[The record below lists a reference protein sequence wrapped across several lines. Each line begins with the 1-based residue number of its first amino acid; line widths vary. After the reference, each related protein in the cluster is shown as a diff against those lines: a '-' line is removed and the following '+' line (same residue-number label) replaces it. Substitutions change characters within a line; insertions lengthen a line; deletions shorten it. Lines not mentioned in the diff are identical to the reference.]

1 MKKLKID
8 FNPYNHNLMRETLNE
23 QLFQGFKLKKVSAA
37 FGTLSFEP
45 VEDGEKIVYEI
56 APYEAYENVLTVPEP
71 WISCGRVGGAEIF
84 RFDGD
89 GTRAVPEFP
98 KESENAE
105 KIIRKNRSGK
115 LITGI
120 ADAMLALSYAAVL
133 IFDLSGSAAALVEEA
148 TVIRL
153 FPPVCFLFVGISYI
167 CQYFDDPYKK
177 AASDNRR
184 GKWFNNFVLPWIV
197 CVTVLAA
204 FFVGLAV
211 FDRGEQPAL
220 PNERLPFSENA
231 EYGTVEKSLAGDIY
245 RYDNAFLYD
254 VSSEKLAERLF
265 EEAQAGNSSHSGE
278 WRKRR
283 FGNVDIHTEIS
294 AEKYANID
302 RILSCTEDSD
312 YYELT
317 YNGVIVLCGDELF
330 GYLYDKEE
338 FTEEEILSAINNFY
352 ERTDKNG

>member
-8 FNPYNHNLMRETLNE
+8 FNPYNHSIMRETLNE
-23 QLFQGFKLKKVSAA
+23 QLSQGFKLKKVSAVS
-37 FGTLSFEP
+37 GTLSFEP
-45 VEDGEKIVYEI
+45 IESGENIAYQV
-56 APYEAYENVLTVPEP
+56 APYEAYENGLNVPEP

-98 KESENAE
+98 KESGDAE
-105 KIIRKNRSGK
+105 KAIRKNRSGR

-120 ADAMLALSYAAVL
+120 ADTVLALCYAVIL
-133 IFDLSGSAAALVEEA
+133 ILDISGSAAAFVQEA

-167 CQYFDDPYKK
+167 CQYFDNPYKK

-197 CVTVLAA
+197 CTMVLAA
-204 FFVGLAV
+204 FFVGLSV
-211 FDRGEQPAL
+211 FDIGEQPAL
-220 PNERLPFSENA
+220 PDERLPFSENA

-254 VSSEKLAERLF
+254 VRSEKLAEKLF
-265 EEAQAGNSSHSGE
+265 EEAKAGNSSHSGE

-294 AEKYANID
+294 AKKYANID

-317 YNGVIVLCGDELF
+317 YNGVIVLCGDRLF

-338 FTEEEILSAINNFY
+338 FTEEEILSAINNIY

>member
-8 FNPYNHNLMRETLNE
+8 FNPYNHSLMRETLNE
-23 QLFQGFKLKKVSAA
+23 QLSQGFKLKKVSAVS
-37 FGTLSFEP
+37 GTLSFEP
-45 VEDGEKIVYEI
+45 VGDGENIAYQV

-98 KESENAE
+98 KESGDPE
-105 KIIRKNRSGK
+105 KNIRKNRSGR
-115 LITGI
+115 LILGI
-120 ADAMLALSYAAVL
+120 ADTVLALCYAVIL
-133 IFDLSGSAAALVEEA
+133 ILDLSDSAAAFVQEA

-167 CQYFDDPYKK
+167 CQYFDNPYKK
-177 AASDNRR
+177 AVSDNRR

-197 CVTVLAA
+197 CITVLAA

-211 FDRGEQPAL
+211 FDIGEQSAL
-220 PNERLPFSENA
+220 PDERLPFSENA

-254 VSSEKLAERLF
+254 VRSEKLAGMLF
-265 EEAQAGNSSHSGE
+265 EDAKEGKPNSE

-283 FGNVDIHTEIS
+283 FENVDIRTEIS

-317 YNGVIVLCGDELF
+317 YNGVIVLCGDRLF

-338 FTEEEILSAINNFY
+338 FTEEEILSEINKFY

>member
-8 FNPYNHNLMRETLNE
+8 FNPYNHSIMCETLNE
-23 QLFQGFKLKKVSAA
+23 QLSQGFKLKKVSALS
-37 FGTLSFEP
+37 GTLSFEP
-45 VEDGEKIVYEI
+45 IENGEKIAYQV
-56 APYEAYENVLTVPEP
+56 APYEAYENGLTVPEP

-98 KESENAE
+98 KESGDAE
-105 KIIRKNRSGK
+105 KAIRKNRSGR
-115 LITGI
+115 LTLGI
-120 ADAMLALSYAAVL
+120 ADTVLALCYAVIL
-133 IFDLSGSAAALVEEA
+133 ILDLSDSAAAFVQEA

-167 CQYFDDPYKK
+167 CQYFDNPYKK
-177 AASDNRR
+177 AVSDNRR

-197 CVTVLAA
+197 CTTALAA
-204 FFVGLAV
+204 FFVGVAV
-211 FDRGEQPAL
+211 FDIGEQPAL
-220 PNERLPFSENA
+220 PDERLPFSENA

-254 VSSEKLAERLF
+254 VSSEKLAEKLF
-265 EEAQAGNSSHSGE
+265 EEAKAGNSSHKGE

-283 FGNVDIHTEIS
+283 FGNVDIRTEIS

-317 YNGVIVLCGDELF
+317 YNGVIVLCKDKLF
-330 GYLYDKEE
+330 GYLYDKEK
-338 FTEEEILSAINNFY
+338 FTEEEILSAINNIY

>member
-1 MKKLKID
+1 MKKIKID
-8 FNPYNHNLMRETLNE
+8 FNPFNHSIMRETLNE
-23 QLFQGFKLKKVSAA
+23 QLSQGFKLKKVGAA
-37 FGTLSFEP
+37 FGTLSFVP

-56 APYEAYENVLTVPEP
+56 ARYEAYEDGLNVPEP

-98 KESENAE
+98 KESGDPE
-105 KIIRKNRSGK
+105 KNIRKKRRGT
-115 LITGI
+115 LILGI
-120 ADAMLALSYAAVL
+120 ADTVLALCYAVIL
-133 IFDLSGSAAALVEEA
+133 ILDLSDSVAAFVQEA

-167 CQYFDDPYKK
+167 CQYFDNPYKK

-197 CVTVLAA
+197 CVSVLAA

-211 FDRGEQPAL
+211 FDIGEQPAL
-220 PNERLPFSENA
+220 PDERLPFSENA
-231 EYGTVEKSLAGDIY
+231 EYGTVERSMAGDIY

-254 VSSEKLAERLF
+254 VCSESLAERLF
-265 EEAQAGNSSHSGE
+265 EEAKAGNSSHKGE

-302 RILSCTEDSD
+302 RILSCTEDSE

-317 YNGVIVLCGDELF
+317 YNGVIVLCGDRLF
-330 GYLYDKEE
+330 GYLYEKEE
-338 FTEEEILSAINNFY
+338 FTEEEILSEINNFY
-352 ERTDKNG
+352 ERTD

>member
-8 FNPYNHNLMRETLNE
+8 FNPYNHSIMRETLNE
-23 QLFQGFKLKKVSAA
+23 QLQQGFKLKKIGAA
-37 FGTLSFEP
+37 FGILTFEP
-45 VEDGEKIVYEI
+45 VENGEKIVYEI

-98 KESENAE
+98 KESGDAE
-105 KIIRKNRSGK
+105 KNIRKNRSGK
-115 LITGI
+115 LTAGI
-120 ADAMLALSYAAVL
+120 ANAMLALSYAVIL
-133 IFDLSGSAAALVEEA
+133 IADISGSAAAFVQEA

-153 FPPVCFLFVGISYI
+153 FPPVCFLFTGIMYI
-167 CQYFDDPYKK
+167 CQYFDNPYKK

-197 CVTVLAA
+197 CVTVLTA
-204 FFVGLAV
+204 FFIGLFA

-220 PNERLPFSENA
+220 PDERLPFSENA

-254 VSSEKLAERLF
+254 VRSEKLAEKLF
-265 EEAQAGNSSHSGE
+265 EEAKAGNSSHKGE

-312 YYELT
+312 FYELT
-317 YNGVIVLCGDELF
+317 YNGVIVLCGDKLF

-338 FTEEEILSAINNFY
+338 FTEEEILSEINNFY

>member
-8 FNPYNHNLMRETLNE
+8 FNPYNHSIMRETLTE
-23 QLFQGFKLKKVSAA
+23 QLSQGFKLKKVSAA
-37 FGTLSFEP
+37 FGILSFEP
-45 VEDGEKIVYEI
+45 VESGEKTVYQI
-56 APYEAYENVLTVPEP
+56 ARYEAYEDGLNVSEP

-98 KESENAE
+98 KEGGDAE
-105 KIIRKNRSGK
+105 KNIRKNRSRT
-115 LITGI
+115 LILGI
-120 ADAMLALSYAAVL
+120 ADTVLALCYAVIL
-133 IFDLSGSAAALVEEA
+133 ILDISGSAADLVEEA

-153 FPPVCFLFVGISYI
+153 CPCVCFLFVGIMYI

-177 AASDNRR
+177 AASDNKR
-184 GKWFNNFVLPWIV
+184 GKWFANFVLPWIV
-197 CVTVLAA
+197 CTTVLTA

-211 FDRGEQPAL
+211 FDIGEQPAL
-220 PNERLPFSENA
+220 PNERLPFSKNA

-254 VSSEKLAERLF
+254 VRSEKLAGMLF
-265 EEAQAGNSSHSGE
+265 EDAKEGKPNGE
-278 WRKRR
+278 WRERR
-283 FGNVDIHTEIS
+283 FGNVDVRTEIS

-317 YNGVIVLCGDELF
+317 YNGVIVLCGDRLF

-338 FTEEEILSAINNFY
+338 FTEEEILSEIN
-352 ERTDKNG
+352 ETLI

>member
-8 FNPYNHNLMRETLNE
+8 FNPYNHTIMRETLNE
-23 QLFQGFKLKKVSAA
+23 QLAEGFKLKKVSAA

-45 VEDGEKIVYEI
+45 VESGGKTVYEI
-56 APYEAYENVLTVPEP
+56 ARYEAYEDGLNVPEL

-89 GTRAVPEFP
+89 GTKAVPEFP

-105 KIIRKNRSGK
+105 KVIRKSRSRT
-115 LITGI
+115 LFLGI
-120 ADAMLALSYAAVL
+120 ADTFLALCYAAIL
-133 IFDLSGSAAALVEEA
+133 IKEISGSAAALVEKA

-153 FPPVCFLFVGISYI
+153 CPCVCFLFVGIMYI

-177 AASDNRR
+177 AASDNKR
-184 GKWFNNFVLPWIV
+184 GKWFANFLLPWIV
-197 CVTVLAA
+197 CMTVLSA
-204 FFVGLAV
+204 FFVGLFV

-254 VSSEKLAERLF
+254 VRSEKLAGRLF
-265 EEAQAGNSSHSGE
+265 EEAKSKDAPHYGE
-278 WRKRR
+278 WRDRR
-283 FGNVDIHTEIS
+283 FANVDVRTEIS
-294 AEKYANID
+294 ADKYENID
-302 RILSCTEDSD
+302 RILSCTEDSE
-312 YYELT
+312 YYDLT
-317 YNGVIVLCGDELF
+317 YNGVIVLSGGKLF

-338 FTEEEILSAINNFY
+338 FTEEEILSEINNFY

>member
-8 FNPYNHNLMRETLNE
+8 FNPYNHSIMRETLNE
-23 QLFQGFKLKKVSAA
+23 QLQQGFKLKKIGAA
-37 FGTLSFEP
+37 FGILTFEP
-45 VEDGEKIVYEI
+45 VENGEKIVYEI

-98 KESENAE
+98 KENENAE
-105 KIIRKNRSGK
+105 KIIRKSRSGK
-115 LITGI
+115 LYLGI
-120 ADAMLALSYAAVL
+120 ADTFLALCYAAIL
-133 IFDLSGSAAALVEEA
+133 IIEISGSAVALVEEA

-153 FPPVCFLFVGISYI
+153 FPPVFFLFGGISYI

-177 AASDNRR
+177 AASDNKR
-184 GKWFNNFVLPWIV
+184 GKWFGNFVLPWIV

-211 FDRGEQPAL
+211 FDIGEQPAL

-254 VSSEKLAERLF
+254 VRSEKLAGRLF
-265 EEAQAGNSSHSGE
+265 EEAKAGNSSHYGE

-283 FGNVDIHTEIS
+283 FGNVDIRTEIS

-317 YNGVIVLCGDELF
+317 YNGVIVLCGDRLF

-338 FTEEEILSAINNFY
+338 FTEEEILSEINIFF

>member
-8 FNPYNHNLMRETLNE
+8 FNPYNHSIMRETLNE
-23 QLFQGFKLKKVSAA
+23 QLSQGFKLKKVSAVS
-37 FGTLSFEP
+37 GTLSFEP
-45 VEDGEKIVYEI
+45 VGDGENIAYQV

-98 KESENAE
+98 KESGDPE
-105 KIIRKNRSGK
+105 KNIRKNRSGR

-120 ADAMLALSYAAVL
+120 ADTVLALCYAVAL
-133 IFDLSGSAAALVEEA
+133 IIDMSWSAAAFVQEA

-167 CQYFDDPYKK
+167 CQYFDNPYKK

-197 CVTVLAA
+197 CAMVLAA

-211 FDRGEQPAL
+211 FDIGEQPAL

-254 VSSEKLAERLF
+254 VRSEKLAGMLF
-265 EEAQAGNSSHSGE
+265 EDAKEGKPNSE

-317 YNGVIVLCGDELF
+317 YNGVIVLCGDRLF

-338 FTEEEILSAINNFY
+338 FTEEEILSEINKFY